1 MKRQLILEDGT
12 IFVGEAIGSEKETTG
27 EIIFNTSMTGYQEII
42 SDPSNYGQIIAFGFP
57 QIGNYGI
64 NRDDFES
71 IDPVIK
77 GVIVKEAA
85 DFPSNWRSNMSF
97 GEFLKAKDIPGIT
110 GIDTR
115 KLIRLIR
122 TKGTMKG
129 VICGF
134 GESIETHLS
143 RLHAIESLADQVKQV
158 STVKPFPAP
167 GRGSSVIV
175 MDFGL
180 KHGILR
186 ELTKRG
192 CDVTV
197 VPYNTSAKEILS
209 LQPDGLILSNGPGN
223 PEDVPEAVETIRSI
237 QGKVPL
243 FGIGL
248 GHQLFALA
256 NDCKTQKMFTGHR
269 GGSYPVKDIE
279 TGRVIFT
286 SQNHGYEV
294 VTDSVDESKLSIT
307 HVQLNDGSNEGLAHK
322 EHSAFSV
329 QFEPEAA
336 PGSEDAK
343 YLFDQF
349 LKLMDVNKRKADD
362 HAKKN

>member
-27 EIIFNTSMTGYQEII
+27 EMIFNTSMTGYQEII
-42 SDPSNYGQIIAFGFP
+42 SDPSNYGQIIVFGFP

-71 IDPVIK
+71 IQPVIK
-77 GVIVKEAA
+77 GVIIREAA
-85 DFPSNWRSNMSF
+85 DYPSNWRSNMSL
-97 GEFLKAKDIPGIT
+97 GEFLEAKDIPGIT

-122 TKGTMKG
+122 TKGAMKG
-129 VICGF
+129 VMCGF
-134 GESIETHLS
+134 GESVETHLS
-143 RLHAIESLADQVKQV
+143 RLQAVEHLPDQVKQV
-158 STVKPFPAP
+158 STIKPFPAP
-167 GRGSSVIV
+167 GRGSNVIV
-175 MDFGL
+175 VDFGL
-180 KHGILR
+180 KHGVLR

-192 CDVTV
+192 CDVKV
-197 VPYNTSAKEILS
+197 VPYRSSADEILT
-209 LQPDGLILSNGPGN
+209 LQPDGVILSNGPGN
-223 PEDVPEAVETIRSI
+223 PEHVPEATEMIADI

-243 FGIGL
+243 FAIGL

-256 NDCKTQKMFTGHR
+256 NGCQTQKMFVGHR
-269 GGSYPVKDIE
+269 GGSYPVKDLA
-279 TGRVIFT
+279 TGKVVFT

-294 VTDSVDESKLSIT
+294 VKDSVNESKMMIT
-307 HVQLNDGSNEGLAHK
+307 HTELNSGSIEGLSHRNYA
-322 EHSAFSV
+322 AFSV
-329 QFEPEAA
+329 QFDPEGA

-349 LKLMDVNKRKADD
+349 LKVMEDHKRKADD
-362 HAKKN
+362 HAEKN

>member
-12 IFVGEAIGSEKETTG
+12 VFIGEAIGSEKETTG

-42 SDPSNYGQIIAFGFP
+42 SDPSNYGQIIVFGFP

-71 IDPVIK
+71 IQPVIK
-77 GVIVKEAA
+77 GVVVKEAA
-85 DFPSNWRSNMSF
+85 DYPSNWRSNISF
-97 GEFLKAKDIPGIT
+97 GEFLQAKDIPGIT

-115 KLIRLIR
+115 KLIRIIR
-122 TKGTMKG
+122 SKGTMKG

-143 RLHAIESLADQVKQV
+143 RLHAVESLPDQVKQV

-167 GRGSSVIV
+167 GRGNSVIV
-175 MDFGL
+175 IDLGL
-180 KHGILR
+180 KHGLLR

-197 VPYNTSAKEILS
+197 VPYKTSAEEILS
-209 LQPDGLILSNGPGN
+209 LQPDGVILSNGPGN
-223 PEDVPEAVETIRSI
+223 PENVPEAVETIREI

-256 NDCKTQKMFTGHR
+256 NGCKTKKMFVGHR
-269 GGSYPVKDIE
+269 GGSYPVKDLE
-279 TGRVIFT
+279 TGKVVFT

-294 VTDSVDESKLSIT
+294 DKESVDGNDLTIT
-307 HVQLNDGSNEGLAHK
+307 HIELNEGTIEGLSHQK
-322 EHSAFSV
+322 YLAFSV
-329 QFEPEAA
+329 QFEPEGA

-349 LKLMDVNKRKADD
+349 LKLMDENKRKADD
-362 HAKKN
+362 HAEKN